1 MKDYP
6 LPALRSINGNDVQF
20 LMRGSDRTC
29 GGRDVGNGAD
39 EDWRGRWIIHFAQAR
54 EVVGNVTCG
63 GGVIANA
70 CKIILIGQSPCYA
83 KLLIAIYL
91 AGGEWVGNCICIYTI
106 SFFSDFFLGV
116 KIYDLIANC
125 SSRWLLCVL

>member
-6 LPALRSINGNDVQF
+6 LPALRSINGNDMQF
-20 LMRGSDRTC
+20 LTGGSDRTC
-29 GGRDVGNGAD
+29 GGREVGNGAG
-39 EDWRGRWIIHFAQAR
+39 EDWRGRWILHFAQAR

-70 CKIILIGQSPCYA
+70 CKIIIIGHSPQSPCYA

-91 AGGEWVGNCICIYTI
+91 VGGGGGLLSGKLPI
-106 SFFSDFFLGV
+106 SFFSDFFFG
-116 KIYDLIANC
+116 
-125 SSRWLLCVL
+125 R